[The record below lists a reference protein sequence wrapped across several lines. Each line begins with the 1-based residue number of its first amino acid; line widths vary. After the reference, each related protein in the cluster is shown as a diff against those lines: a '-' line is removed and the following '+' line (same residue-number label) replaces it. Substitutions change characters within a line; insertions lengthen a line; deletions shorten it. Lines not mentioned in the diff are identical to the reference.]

1 MPAVGQTAVG
11 RRRQLSI
18 FGNDYNTPDGTG
30 IRDYV
35 HMVDLAEGPL
45 RALEHLDRQSYI
57 KVNLGTGRGI
67 SVLDLV
73 HAFPER
79 RFRSHLLRVDW
90 GM

>member
-35 HMVDLAEGPL
+35 HMVDLARVICARSSIL
-45 RALEHLDRQSYI
+45 TDRVI
-57 KVNLGTGRGI
+57 
-67 SVLDLV
+67 
-73 HAFPER
+73 
-79 RFRSHLLRVDW
+79 
-90 GM
+90 